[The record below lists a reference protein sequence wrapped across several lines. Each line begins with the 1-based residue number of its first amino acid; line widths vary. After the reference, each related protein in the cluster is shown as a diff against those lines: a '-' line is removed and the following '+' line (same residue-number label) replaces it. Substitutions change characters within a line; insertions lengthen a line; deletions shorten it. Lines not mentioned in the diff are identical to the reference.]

1 MKKTPIE
8 EICET
13 LTSNIETYFT
23 TYSSEDYYYITYKGT
38 PVAPKGKIKTFKNPS
53 KARAYINS
61 EITWNLKLAI
71 YKLQDDGKL
80 PPNLDLREFNINDL
94 PKDYVGDIRNFIFQ
108 DIEIIKIKNFG
119 D

>member
-61 EITWNLKLAI
+61 EITWNLKLAV
-71 YKLQDDGKL
+71 YKLCLLYTSPSPRDRTRSRM
-80 PPNLDLREFNINDL
+80 PSSA
-94 PKDYVGDIRNFIFQ
+94 
-108 DIEIIKIKNFG
+108 
-119 D
+119 